1 MLGNNR
7 GKLLNQYV
15 PNYVLYDLE
24 TTGISCNY
32 DEVIE
37 ISALKVRDGRIVDEF
52 DELVNPMRPIPYAAS
67 AVNHITDEMVAC
79 APVFSVVLEEFLDF
93 IGDDVLVG
101 HNINSFDMKFLY
113 RDCERYFAQTLTNDF
128 VDTLKF
134 ARLCLSGRKHY
145 RLEDLAE
152 VYGIPTEGAHRALND
167 CKMNQQVFERLAKE
181 KTSMPATNEKE
192 ILCPECGQP
201 LKKRSGRYGDFW
213 GAVDSRVADIRE
225 TCRKKLQSMCFM
237 FIIISDE

>member
-1 MLGNNR
+1 MVSERIMLGNKR

-37 ISALKVRDGRIVDEF
+37 ISALKVRDGVIVDEF

-181 KTSMPATNEKE
+181 KTSMSATNEKE

-213 GAVDSRVADIRE
+213 GCSGFPR
-225 TCRKKLQSMCFM
+225 CRYTRNV
-237 FIIISDE
+237 